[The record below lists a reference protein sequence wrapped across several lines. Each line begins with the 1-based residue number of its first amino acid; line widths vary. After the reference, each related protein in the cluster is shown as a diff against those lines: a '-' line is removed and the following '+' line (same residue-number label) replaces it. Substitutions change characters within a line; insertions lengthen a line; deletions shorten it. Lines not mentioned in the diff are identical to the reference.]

1 MQCSDRCYGQI
12 ESRPLAADVF
22 QVHAWSAYTE
32 ASSVSQGDR
41 ENSAR
46 SEKPVPIFRKI
57 MFKQRDE
64 IMIRFNLVE
73 S

>member
-1 MQCSDRCYGQI
+1 MVNI
-12 ESRPLAADVF
+12 EARPLAADVL
-22 QVHAWSAYTE
+22 QVHGWSAYTE
-32 ASSVSQGDR
+32 ASSVSQGAR

-46 SEKPVPIFRKI
+46 SEKLGPIFRKI